1 VKEEKY
7 NVDRLDVIIAISLAI
22 LCIGVLL
29 TWCESPIGQ
38 IENLLLIGNILILA
52 SVVFLLISVFLCLLK
67 EKRKN
72 LEGLSNKNNKST
84 S

>member
-7 NVDRLDVIIAISLAI
+7 NVDRLDGIIAISLAI
-22 LCIGVLL
+22 LCFGVLL

-38 IENLLLIGNILILA
+38 IENLSLIGNILIFTSA
-52 SVVFLLISVFLCLLK
+52 AFLLISVFLYLLK

-72 LEGLSNKNNKST
+72 LKGLSDKNNKSI